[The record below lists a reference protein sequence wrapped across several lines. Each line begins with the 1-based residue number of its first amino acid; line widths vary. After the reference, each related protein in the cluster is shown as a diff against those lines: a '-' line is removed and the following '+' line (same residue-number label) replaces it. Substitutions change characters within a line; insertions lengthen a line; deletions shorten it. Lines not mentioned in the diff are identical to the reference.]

1 MSKKEKKEK
10 KEKKDLEKQ
19 QPQEKTIEEEL
30 HEAVSG
36 WKRARADYENLKKR
50 SAEERVQLIS
60 SANNALILELLPILD
75 NFNSAFDSLPEGEEN
90 NWIVGFEFIKKQL
103 EDLLEQHGVKE
114 IECVGQKLDPAFH
127 EAVDK
132 QQSEEETD
140 VILKVQR
147 KGYQKNDSV
156 LRPAQVIVSE

>member
-1 MSKKEKKEK
+1 MPKKEK
-10 KEKKDLEKQ
+10 KEKKDVKKNKK
-19 QPQEKTIEEEL
+19 QEKTIEEEL
-30 HEAVSG
+30 HEAVEG

-50 SAEERVQLIS
+50 SSEERVQLIS
-60 SANNALILELLPILD
+60 SASNGLILELLPILD
-75 NFNSAFDSLPEGEEN
+75 NFNSAFDSLPEGEDN

-114 IECVGQKLDPAFH
+114 IECVGQKLDPEFH

-147 KGYQKNDSV
+147 KGYQKSDSV